1 MRPKS
6 LYHALGMDKNTYSDV
21 PKMKHVPA
29 KQGEHYYVHIDGRD
43 QQDSMLKVLEM
54 PSVRYSN
61 GVYGMVKSQ
70 KSSIIR
76 VNIEEKFDDRT
87 KMKVMMSSRAIV
99 KANDS
104 RTITLSQFLG
114 RIT

>member
-6 LYHALGMDKNTYSDV
+6 LYHALGMDKKVYSDA
-21 PKMKHVPA
+21 PEMKHVPA
-29 KQGEHYYVHIDGRD
+29 IQGEHYYVHIDGRD
-43 QQDSMLKVLEM
+43 QQNAMVKILDM
-54 PSVRYSN
+54 PSVRYSDE
-61 GVYGMVKSQ
+61 VYGMVKSK

-104 RTITLSQFLG
+104 RTITLSQFL
-114 RIT
+114 RKIT